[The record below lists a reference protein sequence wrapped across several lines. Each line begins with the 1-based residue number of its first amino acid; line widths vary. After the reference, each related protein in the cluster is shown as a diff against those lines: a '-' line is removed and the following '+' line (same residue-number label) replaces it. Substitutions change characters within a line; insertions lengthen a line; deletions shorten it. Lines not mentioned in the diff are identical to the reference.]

1 MSKNPLELL
10 TGDPVELS
18 ILTFKARMM
27 MVLTQLIRE
36 RKLSQSEAAEML
48 NVTQPRISNLMNGKI
63 SKFSV
68 DMLMEMLGR
77 FGYLMDL
84 SFDPSAVDNPIA
96 VGVKKSTV

>member
-84 SFDPSAVDNPIA
+84 SFDPSTVDNPLA